1 MPFPEKQRII
11 FKKNPLDQ
19 VICQLRFPPILKI
32 DTEIPADFQEEVREH
47 FPNFS
52 ESTEL
57 NIEISPETKAPIP
70 PEVLQQLIKTP
81 GNKNYEFKSED
92 GLWKINLTRTFI
104 ALSAGKYERWEK
116 FKNKLSIPLKAFFDI
131 YNPSYFSRI
140 GLRYIDI
147 IRRSTLNLDDISWRD
162 LLNPFILGLLGS
174 EKIGDSVIN
183 FDNKYELNLSDKE
196 SIVRIMTKF
205 VQAADNGEICY
216 MIDSDFF
223 NTNKTPIDKAL
234 TKLDFFNTR
243 GSRLIQWCITEKLY
257 KAMEPEKI

>member
-32 DTEIPADFQEEVREH
+32 DTEIPADFQEEIREH

-52 ESTEL
+52 ESTEV
-57 NIEISPETKAPIP
+57 NIEITQQTKPPIP
-70 PEVLQQLIKTP
+70 PEVLQQLIKP
-81 GNKNYEFKSED
+81 GNKNYEFKSDD

-104 ALSAGKYERWEK
+104 ALSASKYEQWEK
-116 FKNKLSIPLKAFFDI
+116 FKEKLSIPLKPFIDI

-147 IRRSTLNLDDISWRD
+147 IRRSALNLNDISWRE
-162 LLNPFILGLLGS
+162 LFNPFILGLLGS
-174 EKIGDSVIN
+174 EEIGDSVIN
-183 FDNKYELNLSDKE
+183 LDNKYELKLSDKE
-196 SIVRIMTKF
+196 SIVRIITGF
-205 VQAADNGEICY
+205 VHAADNDEIFY

-234 TKLDFFNTR
+234 IKLDFFNTL